1 MNIYPVLL
9 DSRPSYAQGSTAP
22 ASLLLMPLA
31 EATLLGHVRSRLLA
45 VTPHAPCVVARADLV
60 SRAYRDAIR
69 EADASL
75 TAVHAPAEFRARLDG
90 YEASDWL
97 LVVDP
102 ACMPATGLA
111 PESLL
116 RHPVDPRWAR
126 HLVAL
131 EKSADGTRECVEFD
145 ADGRVRRIR
154 RFYDAVTW
162 PFTAG
167 VSCSLLPAACALL
180 AGELPWTSLAEM
192 KHALARRGIPS
203 HDLPIAE
210 PVVNLGVEE
219 EMLAFSEHF
228 TVQATAA
235 AGRRTSLANVL
246 YSGGPHRVDRS
257 ARLVGPVILQSGAVV
272 EEGAT
277 VLGPALIGHGA
288 RVGRGAL
295 VAQSVLAGGAVV
307 AAGATIRHRVLV
319 GETLAAEALPRR
331 AGAFRLRAVAP
342 ERSDAR
348 ARERRRDRERRQRE
362 GRRDHLYADWKPW
375 LEGAV
380 AVTALVI
387 LGPLLLLI
395 ALLVKLDSRGP
406 AFYGHKREGR
416 HGRSFRCW
424 KFRTMQV
431 GADAR
436 ERELRAQSQ
445 VDGPQFKLKGD
456 PRTTRLGR
464 WLRASNFDELPQL
477 FNVAK
482 GEMSLVG
489 PRPSP
494 FQENQMCV
502 PWREGR
508 LSVRPGITGLWQVC
522 RHERAEGD
530 FHQWIQY
537 DLLYVRHGSFAVDMK
552 ILVATVLTAG
562 GKGHVPLSWI
572 LSPSAI
578 GETPVVSV
586 PALPQPAAGGV
597 PGSR

>member
-1 MNIYPVLL
+1 VNIYPVVL
-9 DSRPSYAQGSTAP
+9 DSRPSYAQGSSAP

-45 VTPHAPCVVARADLV
+45 VTPHAPMVVAGGDLP
-60 SRAYRDAIR
+60 SRPYRDALR
-69 EADASL
+69 DADASL
-75 TAVHAPAEFRARLDG
+75 AAVLAPAEFRARLDA

-111 PESLL
+111 PELLL

-131 EKSADGTRECVEFD
+131 ERSADGTRECVEFD
-145 ADGRVRRIR
+145 TDGRVRRIR

-180 AGELPWTSLAEM
+180 AGDLPWTSLAEM
-192 KHALARRGIPS
+192 KHALARRGIAS

-210 PVVNLGVEE
+210 TVVNLGVEE
-219 EMLAFSEHF
+219 EMLAFSERF
-228 TVQATAA
+228 IVQATAA

-246 YSGGPHRVDRS
+246 FSGGPHRVDRS

-277 VLGPALIGHGA
+277 ILGPALIGHGA
-288 RVGRGAL
+288 RVGPHAL

-307 AAGATIRHRVLV
+307 AKGATIHHRVLV
-319 GETLAAEALPRR
+319 GETLAAEPAERP
-331 AGAFRLRAVAP
+331 AGAYRLRAVP
-342 ERSDAR
+342 GGPSD
-348 ARERRRDRERRQRE
+348 ARERRRDRERRLRE
-362 GRRDHLYADWKPW
+362 GRRDHRYAAWKPW

-380 AVTALVI
+380 AVASLAL
-387 LGPLLLLI
+387 LSPLLVLI
-395 ALLVKLDSRGP
+395 ALLVRLDSRGP
-406 AFYGHKREGR
+406 VFYGHKREGR
-416 HGRSFRCW
+416 HGRSFKCW
-424 KFRTMQV
+424 KFRTMHV

-456 PRTTRLGR
+456 PRTTRIGR
-464 WLRASNFDELPQL
+464 WLRASNLDELPQL
-477 FNVAK
+477 FNVAL
-482 GEMSLVG
+482 GQMSLVG

-537 DLLYVRHGSFAVDMK
+537 DLLYVRHGCFTVDMK
-552 ILVATVLTAG
+552 ILLATVLTAG

-572 LSPSAI
+572 LSPAAA
-578 GETPVVSV
+578 GETPAAIAA
-586 PALPQPAAGGV
+586 ALPPPAAGAV
-597 PGSR
+597 

>member
-9 DSRPSYAQGSTAP
+9 DSRPSYAQGSNAP
-22 ASLLLMPLA
+22 ASLLLMPMA
-31 EATLLGHVRSRLLA
+31 EATLLSHVRSRILA
-45 VTPHAPCVVARADLV
+45 VTPHVPTVVAAEDLL
-60 SRAYRDAIR
+60 SRSYR
-69 EADASL
+69 EAIHDADPSIRDVL
-75 TAVHAPAEFRARLDG
+75 APADFRGRLDA

-102 ACMPATGLA
+102 ACMPAAGLA
-111 PESLL
+111 PELLL

-145 ADGRVRRIR
+145 TGGRVRRIR

-180 AGELPWTSLAEM
+180 AGELPWTSLAAM

-203 HDLPIAE
+203 HDLPIVE
-210 PVVNLGVEE
+210 TVVNLGVEE

-228 TVQATAA
+228 IVQATAE

-277 VLGPALIGHGA
+277 ILGPALIGRGA
-288 RVGRGAL
+288 RVGAGAL

-319 GETLAAEALPRR
+319 GETLAAEPLSRPASDY
-331 AGAFRLRAVAP
+331 RLRSVPATGSA
-342 ERSDAR
+342 AR
-348 ARERRRDRERRQRE
+348 ARERRRDRERRLRE
-362 GRRDHLYADWKPW
+362 GRRQHHYAAWKPW
-375 LEGAV
+375 LEGAA
-380 AVTALVI
+380 AVTSLV
-387 LGPLLLLI
+387 LLSPLLLLI

-416 HGRSFRCW
+416 HGRPFRCW

-431 GADAR
+431 GADAH

-464 WLRASNFDELPQL
+464 WLRATNLDELPQL
-477 FNVAK
+477 VNVAL
-482 GEMSLVG
+482 GQMSLVG

-522 RHERAEGD
+522 RHERSEGD

-537 DLLYVRHGSFAVDMK
+537 DLLYVRHGSFVVDMK

-572 LSPSAI
+572 LPPSAI
-578 GETPVVSV
+578 GEA
-586 PALPQPAAGGV
+586 PALRVGALSQPAAGAA